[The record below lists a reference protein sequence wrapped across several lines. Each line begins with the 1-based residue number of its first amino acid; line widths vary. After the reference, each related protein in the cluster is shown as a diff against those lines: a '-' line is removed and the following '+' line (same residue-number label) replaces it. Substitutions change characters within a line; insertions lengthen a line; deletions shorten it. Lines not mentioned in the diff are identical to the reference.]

1 MEVANTAS
9 ARQPLSQRKEQT
21 MFLTTRNYSRDAGTG
36 VSNLTDR
43 IQRMVNETLG
53 GLDWQ
58 YRDSAAASWVPAV
71 DVFEETDNIRITA
84 EIPGVQAEDIDI
96 SLEGNLLTIRGTKQ
110 QEAEEKTERVH
121 RYERIYGAFERSF
134 TLPASVEPK
143 DIKASYDNGVLTVT
157 LPKSE
162 RAKPRQIEVEVGGGK
177 SRGKTSRQ
185 VEVTQ
190 SQNSQRAQSVHSR

>member
-1 MEVANTAS
+1 
-9 ARQPLSQRKEQT
+9 
-21 MFLTTRNYSRDAGTG
+21 MFLTRNYSRDAAGA
-36 VSNLTDR
+36 SSLSDR

-58 YRDSAAASWVPAV
+58 YRDSAAASWVPPV
-71 DVFEETDNIRITA
+71 DIFEEANHIRITA
-84 EIPGVQAEDIDI
+84 EIPGVRPEDINI

-110 QEAEEKTERVH
+110 QEAEEQTERVH
-121 RYERIYGAFERSF
+121 RYERTYGAFERAF

-143 DIKASYDNGVLTVT
+143 DIKANYDHGVLTVT

-162 RAKPRQIEVEVGGGK
+162 RAKPRQIEVQVGGQSNGTTG
-177 SRGKTSRQ
+177 RD

-190 SQNSQRAQSVHSR
+190 GQGSQRAQRGQWSPEQERQSSRRSETEKQSR

>member
-1 MEVANTAS
+1 
-9 ARQPLSQRKEQT
+9 

-36 VSNLTDR
+36 VSHVTDR

-71 DVFEETDNIRITA
+71 DVFEEADNIRITA
-84 EIPGVQAEDIDI
+84 EIPGVRPEDVDI

-121 RYERIYGAFERSF
+121 RYERTYGAFERSF

-143 DIKASYDNGVLTVT
+143 DIKAGYDHGVLTVT

-162 RAKPRQIEVEVGGGK
+162 RAKPRQIQIELGRGK
-177 SRGKTSRQ
+177 SHGKTSRE

-190 SQNSQRAQSVHSR
+190 AQGSEWSPEQERSSTRRSETEKQSR

>member
-1 MEVANTAS
+1 
-9 ARQPLSQRKEQT
+9 
-21 MFLTTRNYSRDAGTG
+21 MFLATRNYSRDAGTG

-143 DIKASYDNGVLTVT
+143 DIKAGYDNGVLTVT

-190 SQNSQRAQSVHSR
+190 GQNSQRAQSIQSR

>member
-1 MEVANTAS
+1 MEVATAAS
-9 ARQPLSQRKEQT
+9 ATLSTEET
-21 MFLTTRNYSRDAGTG
+21 MFREAGRG

-43 IQRMVNETLG
+43 IQQMVNETLG

-71 DVFEETDNIRITA
+71 DVFEEAENIRITA
-84 EIPGVQAEDIDI
+84 EIPGVRPENIAI
-96 SLEGNLLTIRGTKQ
+96 SLQGNLLTISGTKQ

-121 RYERIYGAFERSF
+121 RYERVYGAFERTF

-143 DIKASYDNGVLTVT
+143 DIKARYDHGVLTVT

-162 RAKPRQIEVEVGGGK
+162 KAKPRQIEVEVGGGK
-177 SRGKTSRQ
+177 SRDTTSHQ
-185 VEVTQ
+185 VEVTGAQ
-190 SQNSQRAQSVHSR
+190 SSQRAQGRQWSSEQKPSPNHR